1 MYIINPKPYSA
12 AFLGRMGNLSWLVT
26 LIYEDKEH
34 SLCQNAERKE
44 RSYKGKECQAF
55 DPLKLNWEP
64 CGKPVADKERDRVVA
79 MVAAVAVYMRMDL
92 LYNQDLQDSSQKD
105 F

>member
-1 MYIINPKPYSA
+1 M
-12 AFLGRMGNLSWLVT
+12 WLVT
-26 LIYEDKEH
+26 LIYEDKER

-55 DPLKLNWEP
+55 DPLKLNREP

-79 MVAAVAVYMRMDL
+79 MVAAVAVYMRMDS
-92 LYNQDLQDSSQKD
+92 LYNQDLQESSQKD

>member
-1 MYIINPKPYSA
+1 
-12 AFLGRMGNLSWLVT
+12 MGNLLWLVT
-26 LIYEDKEH
+26 LIYEDKES

-44 RSYKGKECQAF
+44 ESYKGKDCQAF
-55 DPLKLNWEP
+55 DPLKPNREP

-92 LYNQDLQDSSQKD
+92 LYNQDFQKPPQKD